1 MTLEEG
7 ISVYVQRKQ
16 AIGMSFTKGYA
27 TYRAFLRSVGNLA
40 MNQIRVHHI
49 SKFLDRPQTSVAA
62 FRRRHSL
69 LRRFF
74 EYWAAHGAIAE
85 VPMPVNRPAQRS
97 YFLPYIY
104 TSEELRKLLSLALL
118 LATPND
124 KIHRRTIRATLLT
137 LYATGATVN
146 EVTRLVKE
154 DFDLRN
160 GVIKFSGSQLKARRC
175 IPIGRD
181 LVRVAQEHFV
191 RQRRTGAQSEFFFSR
206 IDGTRIT
213 PRALRAY
220 FERLRRTAGISG
232 YRQSSQRPC
241 LRDLR
246 ATFAVHRI
254 TSWINRSE
262 DLSRM
267 LPALAAYMGNAGL
280 ESTERYLQL
289 TPERFQN
296 ALNKLSPQDSRT
308 RWRDDS
314 ALLEFLSN
322 L

>member
-7 ISVYVQRKQ
+7 ISAYVQRKR
-16 AIGMSFTKGYA
+16 AIGMSYAKGLT
-27 TYRAFLRSVGNLA
+27 TYRAFLSTVVNLEIC
-40 MNQIRVHHI
+40 QITAHHV
-49 SKFLDRPQTSVAA
+49 SEFLDRPQTSVAT

-74 EYWAAHGAIAE
+74 EFWAAHGAITE
-85 VPMPVNRPAQRS
+85 LPMPSNRPAQRS
-97 YFLPYIY
+97 CFLPYIY
-104 TSEELRKLLSLALL
+104 TREELRTFLRLTLV

-124 KIHRRTIRATLLT
+124 KIHRKTIRAALLT
-137 LYATGATVN
+137 LYATGATVS
-146 EVTRLVKE
+146 EVAKLDKE
-154 DFDLRN
+154 DVDLRN
-160 GVIKFSGSQLKARRC
+160 GLIKFSGSQLKASRC
-175 IPIGRD
+175 IPIGKD
-181 LVRVAQEHFV
+181 LVRVAQ
-191 RQRRTGAQSEFFFSR
+191 QYIAWQKRTGTQSGCIFSR

-213 PRALRAY
+213 SRGLRAY
-220 FERLRRTAGISG
+220 FERLRRTAGIDG

-241 LRDLR
+241 VRDFR

-254 TSWINRSE
+254 TSWIRRRE
-262 DLSRM
+262 DLNRM

-280 ESTERYLQL
+280 ESTERYLRL

-296 ALNKLSPQDSRT
+296 ALNKLSPQDSHT

-314 ALLEFLSN
+314 GLLEFLSN

>member
-1 MTLEEG
+1 MTLEEA

-16 AIGMSFTKGYA
+16 AMGMSYAKGLT
-27 TYRAFLRSVGNLA
+27 TYQGFLRTVGDLE
-40 MNQIRVHHI
+40 ISGVTVHHV
-49 SKFLDRPQTSVAA
+49 SDFLDRPKTSAA

-85 VPMPVNRPAQRS
+85 LPMPSNRPAQRS

-104 TSEELRKLLSLALL
+104 TSDEVRKLLRLALV

-124 KIHRRTIRATLLT
+124 TIHRKTIRATLLT
-137 LYATGATVN
+137 LYATGATVG
-146 EVTRLVKE
+146 EVTRLLKE
-154 DFDLRN
+154 DFDLQN
-160 GVIKFSGSQLKARRC
+160 GLIKFSGSQLKASRC
-175 IPIGRD
+175 IPIGKD
-181 LVRVAQEHFV
+181 LVRVAQ
-191 RQRRTGAQSEFFFSR
+191 QYIAWQKRTETQSEFIFSR

-213 PRALRAY
+213 PRALHAY
-220 FERLRRTAGISG
+220 FERLRRTAGIAG

-254 TSWINRSE
+254 TSWLKRKD
-262 DLSRM
+262 DLNLM
-267 LPALAAYMGNAGL
+267 LPALGAYMGNAGL
-280 ESTERYLQL
+280 ESTERYLRL

-296 ALNKLSPQDSRT
+296 ALNKLSPQDSCT

-314 ALLEFLSN
+314 VFLEFLSS